1 MGGGETNK
9 NNFVLDLFAHNCYI
23 IVILQLGEDILEEK
37 KSIWPFSPW
46 RQKIFRSEESPKNP
60 DLFLTTAG
68 PNQHFQTQNGH
79 TSENCACLSP
89 TVGKVLYSLARTN
102 DVKTSTKDFQQFLK
116 RVHSL
121 VWYKVRRLRNW
132 QKSLVNRIPTFLRT
146 NG

>member
-23 IVILQLGEDILEEK
+23 IVILQLEEDILEEK
-37 KSIWPFSPW
+37 ESIWPFSPW

-89 TVGKVLYSLARTN
+89 TVGEVLYSLARTDN
-102 DVKTSTKDFQQFLK
+102 IKMSMKDLKQILK
-116 RVHSL
+116 RVYPL
-121 VWYKVRRLRNW
+121 IWYKVRRLRNCR
-132 QKSLVNRIPTFLRT
+132 KSLVCHIPPFLRT